1 MRLTNEQLDELAF
14 HLPHVRA
21 WLNAVEAEL
30 LRELEAG
37 ASFENVK
44 LEPKRANR
52 KWCLFVPQSDSDSL
66 DAPVPFDPIKF
77 LRKFS
82 KLDVVAPRVPLSPT
96 QAEKTL
102 GAKVYSQCSGFVV
115 RESSGMKL
123 AYTHPEETTE

>member
-14 HLPHVRA
+14 WLPHVKA
-21 WLNAVEAEL
+21 WLNAVETEL
-30 LRELEAG
+30 LRELENG
-37 ASFENVK
+37 AEFENVG
-44 LEPKRANR
+44 LEPKQARR
-52 KWCLFVPQSDSDSL
+52 KWRLLVEENGEM
-66 DAPVPFDPIKF
+66 VEFDPIKF

-102 GAKVYSQCSGFVV
+102 GAKVYSKCTEFVV

-123 AYTHPEETTE
+123 AYTHPEENEGT